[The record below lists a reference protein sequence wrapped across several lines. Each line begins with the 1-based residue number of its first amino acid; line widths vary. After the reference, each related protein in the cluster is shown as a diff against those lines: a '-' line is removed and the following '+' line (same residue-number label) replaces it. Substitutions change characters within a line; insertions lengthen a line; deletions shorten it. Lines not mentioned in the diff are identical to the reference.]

1 MHKIRYNLPQLR
13 IELQYRTKREFTW
26 SEIAEATDITERTI
40 YAWVHNR
47 TSRVDMALIG
57 RMLDFFHKQGYK
69 IELKD
74 FFTVTNEPEPPTNP
88 TIDLLICANP
98 MIPACACVLNCA

>member
-74 FFTVTNEPEPPTNP
+74 FFVVTDEPVEPVTTPADKS
-88 TIDLLICANP
+88 TI
-98 MIPACACVLNCA
+98 